1 MTVHVVTGATGFVG
15 GALVLEL
22 LRDPGAVVYAVVR
35 GHDDEHADRRGRSY
49 LSTAANAYDDHAV
62 WDASADR
69 FQILRGD
76 VTAPMCGLGHVT
88 PDHAD
93 HVWHSAAV
101 LHYEQNRAA
110 RIAEVNHLGTRNV
123 IALARRL
130 GAELNHVSTA
140 YIAPSRN
147 GTQVEEPARDAGPP
161 ESVTP
166 YHEAKARAE
175 GDVVEC
181 GLPWR
186 ILRPPFVVGHSSTH
200 AATHFAGLYAMA
212 RRLRNA
218 ARVHG
223 TVQTVLDVP
232 GNAELNLI
240 PVDVLARAA
249 VSVGTR
255 GPAET
260 VYHLVNAAAPR
271 SRTVLESLFT
281 WCGLPAPRY
290 ETDTAKTTGGPAA
303 TLALYLP
310 YMRTGMFDRVNAER
324 IVGPHALAAPLGTD
338 DLLRFLDAY
347 LTTLVARTN

>member
-1 MTVHVVTGATGFVG
+1 MTVHVVTGATGFLG

-49 LSTAANAYDDHAV
+49 LSMAANAYGDHAL
-62 WDASADR
+62 WEAAADR
-69 FQILRGD
+69 LQILRGD
-76 VTAPMCGLGHVT
+76 VTAPLCGLGHMS

-93 HVWHSAAV
+93 RIWHSAAV

-123 IALARRL
+123 ITLARRL

-147 GTQVEEPARDAGPP
+147 GTRVEEPARNGGPP

-175 GDVVEC
+175 ADVVEC

-186 ILRPPFVVGHSSTH
+186 ILRPPFVVGHSGTH

-218 ARVHG
+218 ARAHK
-223 TVQTVLDVP
+223 TAQSVLDVP

-249 VSVGTR
+249 LSVGTR
-255 GPAET
+255 GPTET

-271 SRTVLESLFT
+271 SRTVLESLFA

-290 ETDTAKTTGGPAA
+290 EAGATNATEGPASV
-303 TLALYLP
+303 LGLYLP
-310 YMRTGMFDRVNAER
+310 YMRTGPFDRMNAER
-324 IVGPHALAAPLGTD
+324 IVGRCALAAPLGVD
-338 DLLRFLDAY
+338 DLRQFLDSY
-347 LTTLVARTN
+347 LTALVARTN